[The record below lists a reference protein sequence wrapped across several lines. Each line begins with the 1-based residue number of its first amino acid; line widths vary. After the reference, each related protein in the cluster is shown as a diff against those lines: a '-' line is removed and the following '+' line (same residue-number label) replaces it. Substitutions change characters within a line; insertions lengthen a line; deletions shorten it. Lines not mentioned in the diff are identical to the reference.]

1 MIANASPG
9 YYPRRHRELSQGR
22 KAGLSL
28 VFGGATAENIVATT
42 KCLFHRKE

>member
-1 MIANASPG
+1 MIANASRGP
-9 YYPRRHRELSQGR
+9 LSSPSSRAEPGR